1 MDKEQSYGLT
11 VHDMKDNGKM
21 MLRMD
26 RVLLVMCMATLTLD
40 NGREIVLTVMVN
52 INMEM
57 KLYLKDYGK
66 TMSNMAQA
74 KKYGLIIKDSK
85 DCLKKERKMEK
96 VLIIGKMA
104 HHTLD
109 TGKTIKYMVR
119 ACTDGLMDDS
129 MMENGLIM
137 LCMDTAFIVGV
148 TVVNIK
154 ANTKMI

>member
-1 MDKEQSYGLT
+1 
-11 VHDMKDNGKM
+11 
-21 MLRMD
+21 
-26 RVLLVMCMATLTLD
+26 
-40 NGREIVLTVMVN
+40 
-52 INMEM
+52 
-57 KLYLKDYGK
+57 
-66 TMSNMAQA
+66 
-74 KKYGLIIKDSK
+74 
-85 DCLKKERKMEK
+85 MEK

-109 TGKTIKYMVR
+109 IGKTIKYMVR